1 MRYQFQSEYGNIPFK
16 PRLFTDAIKT
26 LIVINFGLWVLSTL
40 GENQID
46 LSVIFGLSP
55 ETVWPKIWQP
65 ITYMFI
71 HGGFWHVAINMFVLW
86 MFGSEMET
94 IWGRQEFLKYYFL
107 TGIGSGLVWLLVNAG
122 SSSII
127 LIGASG
133 AVYGVL
139 LAYGLM
145 FPNRTV
151 LLYFIIPVKV
161 KWLVIFLGVVAFLSS
176 MTSTTNIS
184 HLAHLSGMVIGYVYL
199 KYAHHWK
206 GVSVQFRRKVVNI
219 KSQVE
224 ERKEQRKIMLRQ
236 EMNQILDKMN
246 KSGYGGLSDYD
257 KERLQEISKLF
268 AEEEK
273 KD

>member
-1 MRYQFQSEYGNIPFK
+1 MRYQFQSEYGNIPFRPK
-16 PRLFTDAIKT
+16 LFTDAIKT
-26 LIVINFGLWVLSTL
+26 LIAVNLGLWALSTL
-40 GENQID
+40 GENQFD
-46 LSVIFGLSP
+46 LSVVFGLSP
-55 ETVWPKIWQP
+55 GTVWPKIWQP

-71 HGGFWHVAINMFVLW
+71 HGGFMHVAINMFVLW

-94 IWGRQEFLKYYFL
+94 IWGRKEFLKYYFL
-107 TGIGSGLVWLLVNAG
+107 TGIGSGLVWLLVNMG
-122 SSSII
+122 NPSTI

-161 KWLVIFLGVVAFLSS
+161 KWLVILLGAIAFLSS
-176 MTSTTNIS
+176 MTVTSNIS

-199 KYAHHWK
+199 KYAREWK
-206 GVSVQFRRKVVNI
+206 GLSVQFRRRVVNI

-224 ERKEQRKIMLRQ
+224 ERKEQRRIMLRQ

-246 KSGYGGLSDYD
+246 ESGYTGLSDYEKD
-257 KERLQEISKLF
+257 RLQDISRHL